1 MAQIVKP
8 MAKRVAE
15 MEALNKQLN
24 TLQEA
29 LDAKADFVAMM
40 TDVDLSMLVDDET
53 EVAEDGTQRDV

>member
-8 MAKRVAE
+8 MAKRIAE
-15 MEALNKQLN
+15 MEALSKQLN

-53 EVAEDGTQRDV
+53 EVAEDGTQQDV

>member
-1 MAQIVKP
+1 MGQIVVP
-8 MAKRVAE
+8 TSKRIAE
-15 MEALNKQLN
+15 LEAIAKQLN

-53 EVAEDGTQRDV
+53 EVAEDGTQQDV